1 MKLAMTTSVQ
11 REGSQ
16 WTGLAPVFFKEFAD
30 QLRSWRM
37 RILEIL
43 VLVAA
48 VGAVFAA
55 AQTMKATVSENPFA
69 FLDLFT
75 SSKQPM
81 PSFVTF
87 LGFFVPL
94 VAVSLGFDAINGE
107 YSRRTLSRVLSQ
119 PIYRDALL
127 MGKFLAAM
135 ATIAVVLLALWM
147 VTTGLGIF
155 VLGIPP
161 GGEEVARGA
170 LFLLVTLFYA
180 GIWLSLAMLFS
191 ITCHQPSTSAIASLG
206 IWIFLSILW
215 PIFAEYISQAIA
227 GPIYTPMDQMKQVSL
242 SAALARVSPGTLYGE
257 AVQVLLNPAVRT
269 TGLVFQAQIQRAL
282 IGNPL
287 HLSQSLILVWPQV
300 VSLLAGCCALFAV
313 SYISFQRREI
323 RA

>member
-1 MKLAMTTSVQ
+1 MR

-16 WTGLAPVFFKEFAD
+16 WTGLAPVFFKEFSD

-55 AQTMKATVSENPFA
+55 AQQMKATVSENPFV

-75 SSKQPM
+75 SAKQPM

-94 VAVSLGFDAINGE
+94 VGVSLGFDAINGE

-127 MGKFLAAM
+127 MGKFLSAM
-135 ATIAVVLLALWM
+135 ATIAVILLALWL
-147 VTTGLGIF
+147 VTTGMGIV
-155 VLGIPP
+155 VLGLPP
-161 GGEEVARGA
+161 SGEEVARGA

-206 IWIFLSILW
+206 VWIFLSMLW
-215 PIFAEYISQAIA
+215 PIFAEYLSQAIV
-227 GPIYTPMDQMKQVSL
+227 GPMYTPMDQVRQAGM
-242 SAALARVSPGTLYGE
+242 SAALARVSPATLYGE

-269 TGLVFQAQIQRAL
+269 TGLVFNAQIQRAL

-313 SYISFQRREI
+313 SYINFQRREI

>member
-1 MKLAMTTSVQ
+1 MSNNGR

-16 WTGLAPVFFKEFAD
+16 FAGLSPVFFKEFAD

-37 RILEIL
+37 RILEVL
-43 VLVAA
+43 VLIAA

-55 AQTMKATVSENPFA
+55 AQTMKATVAENPFA

-75 SSKQPM
+75 SAKQPM

-94 VAVSLGFDAINGE
+94 VAISLGFDAINGE
-107 YSRRTLSRVLSQ
+107 FSRRTMSRVLSQ

-135 ATIAVVLLALWM
+135 ATIAVVLLALWL
-147 VTTGLGIF
+147 VTTGLGIY

-180 GIWLSLAMLFS
+180 GIWLSIAMLFS
-191 ITCHQPSTSAIASLG
+191 IICHQPSTSAIASLG
-206 IWIFLSILW
+206 LWIFLTILW
-215 PIFAEYISQAIA
+215 PIFGEYASQAIV
-227 GPIYTPMDQMKQVSL
+227 GPVFTPMDQIKQVEL
-242 SAALARVSPGTLYGE
+242 SAALARLSPGTLYAE
-257 AVQVLLNPAVRT
+257 AVQVLLNPAVRSV
-269 TGLVFQAQIQRAL
+269 GSVFYSQIQRAL

-287 HLSQSLILVWPQV
+287 HLTQSLVLVWPQV
-300 VSLLAGCCALFAV
+300 VSLLAGCCALFAA